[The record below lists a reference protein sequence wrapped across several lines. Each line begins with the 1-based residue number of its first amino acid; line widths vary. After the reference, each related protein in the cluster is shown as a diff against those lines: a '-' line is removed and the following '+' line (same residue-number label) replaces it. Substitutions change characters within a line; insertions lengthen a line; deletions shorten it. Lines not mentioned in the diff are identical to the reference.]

1 MRSLDEKRQNS
12 ARLAARRKSD
22 RFRRGDPGVALA
34 DDFGPAADDRA
45 LNEAE
50 ALERHPA
57 NFADELAGRTRTAAA
72 PRFVRAGLLLRHF
85 RTVMP

>member
-12 ARLAARRKSD
+12 AGLPARGEADRL
-22 RFRRGDPGVALA
+22 RRGDPGVALT

-50 ALERHPA
+50 ALERHA
-57 NFADELAGRTRTAAA
+57 AHFADELSRRTRTAAA
-72 PRFVRAGLLLRHF
+72 PRFV
-85 RTVMP
+85 